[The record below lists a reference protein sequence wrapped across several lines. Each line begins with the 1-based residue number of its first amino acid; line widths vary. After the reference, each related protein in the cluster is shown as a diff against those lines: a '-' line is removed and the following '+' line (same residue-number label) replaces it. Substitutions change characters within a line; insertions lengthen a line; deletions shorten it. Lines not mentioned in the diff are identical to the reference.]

1 MRKTS
6 SSKSVKTR
14 LRMSINPPFVLLLN
28 LLLFNQNSPF
38 FILSY
43 PLGNCIYVSWLGS
56 RVSCDWKLS
65 VWLLS
70 VDLFRNSEILLLK
83 DRITGVWYIA
93 GLQVSFLRRIHTSKA
108 CLENEIY
115 QWKPKKQ
122 KQKNDFNKGFQVI
135 TRLYFHFAKFL
146 HQSQPD
152 ELLWEGETKQKTV
165 LNRVSPKKL

>member
-6 SSKSVKTR
+6 SLKSVETR

-28 LLLFNQNSPF
+28 LLLFNQKSPF
-38 FILSY
+38 FILAY
-43 PLGNCIYVSWLGS
+43 PLDNCIYVSWLGS

-70 VDLFRNSEILLLK
+70 VDLVRNLEILLLK
-83 DRITGVWYIA
+83 DCITGVWYIA

-122 KQKNDFNKGFQVI
+122 KTKNEFYKGFQVI

-152 ELLWEGETKQKTV
+152 ELLWEGETKKKI

>member
-28 LLLFNQNSPF
+28 LPNLESLVLFNQNSPF
-38 FILSY
+38 FILAY
-43 PLGNCIYVSWLGS
+43 PLDNCIYVSWLGS

-122 KQKNDFNKGFQVI
+122 NKKRI
-135 TRLYFHFAKFL
+135 L
-146 HQSQPD
+146 
-152 ELLWEGETKQKTV
+152 
-165 LNRVSPKKL
+165 

>member
-28 LLLFNQNSPF
+28 LLLFNQNSSF
-38 FILSY
+38 FILAY
-43 PLGNCIYVSWLGS
+43 PLDNCIYVSWLGS

-93 GLQVSFLRRIHTSKA
+93 GLQVSFLRRIHTSKV
-108 CLENEIY
+108 CLENEIC

-135 TRLYFHFAKFL
+135 TRLYFSFC
-146 HQSQPD
+146 
-152 ELLWEGETKQKTV
+152 
-165 LNRVSPKKL
+165 